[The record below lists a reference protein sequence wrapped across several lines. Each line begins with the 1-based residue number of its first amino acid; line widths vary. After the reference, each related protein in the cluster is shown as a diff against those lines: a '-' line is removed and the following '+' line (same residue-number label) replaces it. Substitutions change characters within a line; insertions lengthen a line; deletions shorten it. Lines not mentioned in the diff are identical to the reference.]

1 MPLIVAVYIGFFTVM
16 NNPHGTVATVFS
28 MIPLTSPIVMLMRI
42 PFGVPMWEIA
52 VSVAILFATFFA
64 VVWFAAKIYRVGI
77 LMYGKKPTYKEMF
90 KWLKY

>member
-1 MPLIVAVYIGFFTVM
+1 M
-16 NNPHGTVATVFS
+16 NDPHGTVATVFS

-42 PFGVPMWEIA
+42 PFGVPLWEIA
-52 VSVAILFATFFA
+52 ISVTILFATFMG

-77 LMYGKKPTYKEMF
+77 LMYGKKPTYREML